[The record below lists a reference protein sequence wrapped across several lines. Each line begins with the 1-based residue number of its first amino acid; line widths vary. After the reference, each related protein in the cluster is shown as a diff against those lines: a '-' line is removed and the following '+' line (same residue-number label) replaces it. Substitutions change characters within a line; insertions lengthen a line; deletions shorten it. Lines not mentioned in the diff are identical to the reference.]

1 MMKPPIAI
9 VTGGAGFIGSQK
21 FDLLLYEGCEVC
33 LLENFSGAHKALD
46 RIQP

>member
-1 MMKPPIAI
+1 MIKPPISI

-21 FDLLLYEGCEVC
+21 FDLLLNEGCEVC
-33 LLENFSGAHKALD
+33 ILENFSGAHKALD